1 MPVLDRG
8 LLGFPGK
15 IREATINYGGQAH
28 LSQLPIDQGD
38 PQTLQFRQCLDQLP
52 LRGSKFFVDLI
63 AALALRPTQGAAVP
77 IELFLFGAKLVDE
90 TLLLQKVGHNPSY
103 QRQHS
108 PGGAKVQN
116 CLGPAGHFARI
127 RGPVFRGAVH

>member
-1 MPVLDRG
+1 MPVLDSG
-8 LLGFPGK
+8 LPWFPGK
-15 IREATINYGGQAH
+15 VRKPTVYYGGQAH

-38 PQTLQFRQCLDQLP
+38 PQTLQFRQCLGQLP
-52 LRGSKFFVDLI
+52 LRRNKFFVDLI

-77 IELFLFGAKLVDE
+77 VELFLFGPKLLDE
-90 TLLLQKVGHNPSY
+90 TLLQQKVGHNPPY

-127 RGPVFRGAVH
+127 RGPVFCGAVH